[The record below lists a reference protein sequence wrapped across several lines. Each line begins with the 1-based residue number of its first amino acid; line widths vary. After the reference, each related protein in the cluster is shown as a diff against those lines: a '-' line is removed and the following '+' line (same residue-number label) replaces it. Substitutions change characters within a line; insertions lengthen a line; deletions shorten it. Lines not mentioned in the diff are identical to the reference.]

1 MGMSLLQQL
10 GICQNMCPINMT
22 TNTILKF
29 HTEKSSQ
36 KPMTKYNHTNTT
48 SLNTQRLIMNHIS
61 KNINQQSHTK
71 KKNHIRQNHI
81 KQKIHIKKKNHIRQ
95 NHIKQKIHIKKKTHI
110 SLKNLISQNHTRQKN
125 HIKKKSHISLQ
136 KHIRKKNHIR
146 QILTKMDLNLMTL
159 LVKKVMKMTH
169 IITDRPE
176 HPNRQYDGCGD
187 GFLIFTWL
195 WFTHLRW
202 RYGACH

>member
-1 MGMSLLQQL
+1 
-10 GICQNMCPINMT
+10 MT

-29 HTEKSSQ
+29 HTEKSNQ

-48 SLNTQRLIMNHIS
+48 SLNTQHLIMNHIN
-61 KNINQQSHTK
+61 KNIN
-71 KKNHIRQNHI
+71 
-81 KQKIHIKKKNHIRQ
+81 QKIHIKKKNHIRQ
-95 NHIKQKIHIKKKTHI
+95 NHIKQKIHIKKKNHIKLRNHIRKKTHI
-110 SLKNLISQNHTRQKN
+110 NLKNLISQNHTRQKN
-125 HIKKKSHISLQ
+125 HIKKKI
-136 KHIRKKNHIR
+136 HIRKKNHIR

>member
-1 MGMSLLQQL
+1 MG
-10 GICQNMCPINMT
+10 
-22 TNTILKF
+22 
-29 HTEKSSQ
+29 
-36 KPMTKYNHTNTT
+36 
-48 SLNTQRLIMNHIS
+48 
-61 KNINQQSHTK
+61 NINQQSHTRKKNHIRQKILIK
-71 KKNHIRQNHI
+71 KKNHIRQ
-81 KQKIHIKKKNHIRQ
+81 KILIKKKNHIRQ
-95 NHIKQKIHIKKKTHI
+95 NHIKP
-110 SLKNLISQNHTRQKN
+110 KN

-136 KHIRKKNHIR
+136 KHIRLKIHIR
-146 QILTKMDLNLMTL
+146 KKSHIRLILTKMDLNQMTL

-202 RYGACH
+202 RYGECH

>member
-1 MGMSLLQQL
+1 
-10 GICQNMCPINMT
+10 MT

-29 HTEKSSQ
+29 HTEKSNQ

-48 SLNTQRLIMNHIS
+48 SLNTQHLIMNHIN
-61 KNINQQSHTK
+61 KNINQQNHIRQKIHIK

-81 KQKIHIKKKNHIRQ
+81 KQKIHIKKKNHIKLR
-95 NHIKQKIHIKKKTHI
+95 NHIRKKTHI

-136 KHIRKKNHIR
+136 KHIRLEIHIRKKNHIR

-159 LVKKVMKMTH
+159 LVKKVMKMMH

>member
-1 MGMSLLQQL
+1 MG
-10 GICQNMCPINMT
+10 
-22 TNTILKF
+22 
-29 HTEKSSQ
+29 
-36 KPMTKYNHTNTT
+36 
-48 SLNTQRLIMNHIS
+48 
-61 KNINQQSHTK
+61 
-71 KKNHIRQNHI
+71 RQNHI
-81 KQKIHIKKKNHIRQ
+81 KEKIHIKKKNHIKLR
-95 NHIKQKIHIKKKTHI
+95 NHIRKKTHI
-110 SLKNLISQNHTRQKN
+110 SLKNLISQNHTRLK
-125 HIKKKSHISLQ
+125 I
-136 KHIRKKNHIR
+136 HIRKKNHIR
-146 QILTKMDLNLMTL
+146 LILTKMDLNQMTL

>member
-1 MGMSLLQQL
+1 MG
-10 GICQNMCPINMT
+10 
-22 TNTILKF
+22 
-29 HTEKSSQ
+29 
-36 KPMTKYNHTNTT
+36 
-48 SLNTQRLIMNHIS
+48 
-61 KNINQQSHTK
+61 
-71 KKNHIRQNHI
+71 
-81 KQKIHIKKKNHIRQ
+81 QKIHIKKKNHIRQ
-95 NHIKQKIHIKKKTHI
+95 KILIKPKNHIRKKTNI
-110 SLKNLISQNHTRQKN
+110 SLKNLISQNHTRQKI
-125 HIKKKSHISLQ
+125 HIRKKSHIRL
-136 KHIRKKNHIR
+136 
-146 QILTKMDLNLMTL
+146 ILTKMDLNQMTL

>member
-1 MGMSLLQQL
+1 
-10 GICQNMCPINMT
+10 MT

-29 HTEKSSQ
+29 RTEKSSQ
-36 KPMTKYNHTNTT
+36 KPVTKYNHTNTT

-61 KNINQQSHTK
+61 KNINQQSHTR
-71 KKNHIRQNHI
+71 KKNHIR
-81 KQKIHIKKKNHIRQ
+81 QKIHIKKKN
-95 NHIKQKIHIKKKTHI
+95 HI

-125 HIKKKSHISLQ
+125 RIKKKSHISLQ
-136 KHIRKKNHIR
+136 KHIRLKIHIRKKNHIR
-146 QILTKMDLNLMTL
+146 LILTKMDPNQMTL

-176 HPNRQYDGCGD
+176 HPSRQYDGCGD

-202 RYGACH
+202 RYG

>member
-1 MGMSLLQQL
+1 
-10 GICQNMCPINMT
+10 MT

-61 KNINQQSHTK
+61 KNINQQSHTR
-71 KKNHIRQNHI
+71 KKNHIR
-81 KQKIHIKKKNHIRQ
+81 QKIHIKKK
-95 NHIKQKIHIKKKTHI
+95 IHIKMKI
-110 SLKNLISQNHTRQKN
+110 
-125 HIKKKSHISLQ
+125 
-136 KHIRKKNHIR
+136 HIRKKNHIR
-146 QILTKMDLNLMTL
+146 LILTKMDLNLMTL

-176 HPNRQYDGCGD
+176 HPSRQYDGCGD